1 VRSLFLSNTKFKFFI
16 FTTTAILIAFL
27 FINSIFIY
35 LGELEESEVMDV
47 LFKITTTV
55 LIIFDFS
62 LLLSYLITYVALLI
76 SFKQLPK

>member
-1 VRSLFLSNTKFKFFI
+1 MNSL
-16 FTTTAILIAFL
+16 
-27 FINSIFIY
+27 FIY
-35 LGELEESEVMDV
+35 LGELEESEALGV

-62 LLLSYLITYVALLI
+62 LLISYLITYIALLI